1 MDLEQRPAAEKQ
13 LTNITVHNIIWR
25 GVTVTV
31 TDRKTKQSKTLVDN
45 VEGIVKAGSF
55 HSIISSL
62 SIPGSKES
70 NTSIKENAAP

>member
-1 MDLEQRPAAEKQ
+1 MDLEQRPTSEKQ
-13 LTNITVHNIIWR
+13 LINTTVHNITWR

-45 VEGIVKAGSF
+45 IEGVVQAGSF
-55 HSIISSL
+55 YSIISRM
-62 SIPGSKES
+62 SIPTKET